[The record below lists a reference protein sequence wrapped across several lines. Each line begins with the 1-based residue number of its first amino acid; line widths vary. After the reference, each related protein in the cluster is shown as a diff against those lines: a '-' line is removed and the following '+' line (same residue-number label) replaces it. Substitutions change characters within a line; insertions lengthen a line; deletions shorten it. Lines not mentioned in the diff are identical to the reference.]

1 MEVFPPLGL
10 PPLQYSKSVHF
21 TTSPH
26 KEVHILRN
34 DANSSTMSILG
45 GSAASLTSSSS
56 SLSTKDD
63 YKPFSLRHGR
73 RYLRHSNYPLPCDLP
88 ELQRQTLQTF
98 LSTHLFGRAL
108 CSPFVEKQPPQ
119 KVLEIACGSGYWSS
133 LCHDYLSELGCLNV
147 SFTGLDI
154 VHVAP
159 DLQKQG
165 INWNFVQHDVRKVP
179 LPFEDEQFDL
189 VLLKD
194 LSLVVQLG
202 PQSERLVDDAIRVLR
217 SGGVLEIW
225 ETDLI
230 SRSLQ
235 PHPPSPPGKRPEEH
249 ECAIR
254 TGTFLISAA
263 TPFLLSQNKF
273 LQEANGWIQEAM
285 DRRKLSPT
293 PCTRMQPILLQEP
306 LLQDIGFRRIA
317 IPFGELR
324 WEKDIPDRAPM
335 RSKSEVAKGK
345 TRQGDDSI
353 LTEEQS
359 SLRAT
364 ALLIMVQFI
373 ESLEPL
379 LREVSGKNR
388 EEWERWWNSMVAD
401 LYESGG
407 ANTGDCLEMGAYWA
421 RKI

>member
-1 MEVFPPLGL
+1 
-10 PPLQYSKSVHF
+10 
-21 TTSPH
+21 
-26 KEVHILRN
+26 
-34 DANSSTMSILG
+34 MSIQG

-56 SLSTKDD
+56 SISNKTKEDQLH
-63 YKPFSLRHGR
+63 KPYFLRHGR
-73 RYLRHSNYPLPCDLP
+73 RYLRHSSYPLPCDLP

-98 LSTHLFGRAL
+98 LSTRLFGKAL
-108 CSPFVEKQPPQ
+108 CSPFVQKQPPR
-119 KVLEIACGSGYWSS
+119 KVLEIACGTGYWSS

-165 INWNFVQHDVRKVP
+165 INWKFVQHDVRNIP

-194 LSLVVQLG
+194 LSMVVQLG
-202 PQSERLVDDAIRVLR
+202 TQFERLLDDAIRILR

-225 ETDLI
+225 ETDHT

-235 PHPPSPPGKRPEEH
+235 PHPPSPPGKQREEH
-249 ECAIR
+249 ECALR

-263 TPFLLSQNKF
+263 TPFLLSQNKL

-293 PCTRMQPILLQEP
+293 PCTRMLPSLLQEP
-306 LLQDIGFRRIA
+306 FLQDIGFRRIA
-317 IPFGELR
+317 IPYGELR
-324 WEKDIPDRAPM
+324 WEKDILDRASN

-345 TRQGDDSI
+345 TKRGDESA

-364 ALLIMVQFI
+364 ALLILVQFI
-373 ESLEPL
+373 ESLEPV

-388 EEWERWWNSMVAD
+388 EEWERWWNWMITD
-401 LYESGG
+401 LYENGG
-407 ANTGDCLEMGAYWA
+407 ANAGDCLEMGAYWA
-421 RKI
+421 RKV

>member
-1 MEVFPPLGL
+1 
-10 PPLQYSKSVHF
+10 
-21 TTSPH
+21 
-26 KEVHILRN
+26 
-34 DANSSTMSILG
+34 MSILG

-56 SLSTKDD
+56 SLSNSNQDD
-63 YKPFSLRHGR
+63 HLHKPFSLRHGR
-73 RYLRHSNYPLPCDLP
+73 RYLRQSSYPLPCDLP

-98 LSTHLFGRAL
+98 LSTHLFGKAL
-108 CSPFVEKQPPQ
+108 CSPFVEKQPPR

-133 LCHDYLSELGCLNV
+133 LCHDYLSNLGCLNV

-165 INWNFVQHDVRKVP
+165 INWNFVQHDVRTVP

-194 LSLVVQLG
+194 LSMVVQLG
-202 PQSERLVDDAIRVLR
+202 PQSERLLDDAIRVLR

-225 ETDLI
+225 ETDHT
-230 SRSLQ
+230 SRALQ
-235 PHPPSPPGKRPEEH
+235 PHPPSPPGKQPEEH
-249 ECAIR
+249 AYALR

-263 TPFLLSQNKF
+263 TPFLPSQNKY
-273 LQEANGWIQEAM
+273 LQEVNGWIQEAM

-293 PCTRMQPILLQEP
+293 PCTTMLPALLQEP

-317 IPFGELR
+317 IPYGELR
-324 WEKDIPDRAPM
+324 WERDIPDRAPL
-335 RSKSEVAKGK
+335 RVKSDVAKGK
-345 TRQGDDSI
+345 TRQGDEST

-364 ALLIMVQFI
+364 ALLNMIQFI

-379 LREVSGKNR
+379 LKEVSGKNR
-388 EEWERWWNSMVAD
+388 EEWERWWNWMVAD
-401 LYESGG
+401 LYDNGG

-421 RKI
+421 RKV

>member
-1 MEVFPPLGL
+1 V
-10 PPLQYSKSVHF
+10 
-21 TTSPH
+21 
-26 KEVHILRN
+26 
-34 DANSSTMSILG
+34 
-45 GSAASLTSSSS
+45 SSSS
-56 SLSTKDD
+56 SLSTKTDD
-63 YKPFSLRHGR
+63 LLNQPFSLRHGR
-73 RYLRHSNYPLPCDLP
+73 RYLRDNVPYPLPCDLP
-88 ELQRQTLQTF
+88 ELQRQNLQTF
-98 LSTHLFGRAL
+98 LSTRLFGKAL

-119 KVLEIACGSGYWSS
+119 NVLEIACGSGYWSS
-133 LCHDYLSELGCLNV
+133 LCYDYLAELGCLNV

-165 INWNFVQHDVRKVP
+165 INWKFVQHDIRKVP

-202 PQSERLVDDAIRVLR
+202 PQSERLLDDAIRVLR

-225 ETDLI
+225 ETDHTV
-230 SRSLQ
+230 RSLQ
-235 PHPPSPPGKRPEEH
+235 PHPPSPPGKQPEEH
-249 ECAIR
+249 ECALR

-263 TPFLLSQNKF
+263 TPFGISQNKF
-273 LQEANGWIQEAM
+273 LQDANGWIQEAM

-293 PCTRMQPILLQEP
+293 PCTRMQPMLLQEP

-324 WEKDIPDRAPM
+324 WEKDIPDRFPV
-335 RSKSEVAKGK
+335 RRKSEVGKGK
-345 TRQGDDSI
+345 TKQGDESI

-379 LREVSGKNR
+379 LKEVSGKNQ
-388 EEWERWWNSMVAD
+388 EEWQRWWNWMIAD
-401 LYESGG
+401 LYENGG
-407 ANTGDCLEMGAYWA
+407 SNTGDCLEMGAYWA
-421 RKI
+421 RKV